1 MSLSDSL
8 RAQLPDIGDHL
19 AALMVELS
27 RDVEAD
33 RIDRALA
40 TLRGAQS
47 TVLRLKEAIHR
58 EHRQACGHGQ

>member
-27 RDVEAD
+27 RDVAAD
-33 RIDRALA
+33 RIDRALI

-58 EHRQACGHGQ
+58 EQGQARGHGQ

>member
-19 AALMVELS
+19 SALMVELS
-27 RDVEAD
+27 RDVAAD
-33 RIDRALA
+33 RIDRALI

-58 EHRQACGHGQ
+58 EQGQAREHGR